1 MTDWRVREV
10 IDRCYSLVDD
20 DDDDADSAGISSG
33 IIFSSNSS
41 SILSLAL
48 TTYRNEKMWRGS
60 REERG
65 KWHHTVDTFD

>member
-33 IIFSSNSS
+33 IIFSPNSS

-48 TTYRNEKMWRGS
+48 TTYRNEKNVERIKR
-60 REERG
+60 RER
-65 KWHHTVDTFD
+65 KMASHCRHL